1 MRLFAAID
9 LTDAARAAVAAEQTK
24 IIAALGDDVEGLKV
38 VRPEHMHLTLA
49 FAGEAD
55 EALGAAIV
63 ETMTL
68 DIALAPFA
76 LAFGGVG
83 TFPAE
88 GTPRILW
95 LGVTEGAREAIEL
108 QKSVA
113 SRFEAAGADLDRRP
127 FHPHLTLARWRDSPA
142 RGARRRQDRRRAPQS
157 SRRIATIDV
166 AGVALYQSRLSSSGP
181 AYVRLAHAPLRCPSS
196 PSSPPMLSGPSPL
209 R

>member
-9 LTDAARAAVAAEQTK
+9 LTDAARAAVTAEQTK
-24 IIAALGDDVEGLKV
+24 IVAGLGDDVEAWKV

-49 FAGEAD
+49 FVGDAD
-55 EALGAAIV
+55 EARGAAIV
-63 ETMTL
+63 AAMTR
-68 DIALAPFA
+68 DIALAPFE
-76 LAFGGVG
+76 LIFGGVG
-83 TFPAE
+83 AFPAE

-95 LGVTEGAREAIEL
+95 LGVIQGAREAIEL

-113 SRFEAAGADLDRRP
+113 GRFEAAGADLDRRP

-142 RGARRRQDRRRAPQS
+142 RGARRRNRRHVPQS
-157 SRRIATIDV
+157 SRGIATIEV
-166 AGVALYQSRLSSSGP
+166 AGVTLYQSRLSSSGP

-196 PSSPPMLSGPSPL
+196 PSSPPTPSDPSPL